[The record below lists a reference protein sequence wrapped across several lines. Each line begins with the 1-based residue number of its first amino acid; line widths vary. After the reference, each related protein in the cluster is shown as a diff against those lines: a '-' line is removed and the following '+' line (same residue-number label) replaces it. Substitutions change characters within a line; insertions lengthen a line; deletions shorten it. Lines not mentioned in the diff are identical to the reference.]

1 MTKLYIAVQKSGR
14 MHDDC
19 MALLKDCGLKIESGT
34 DQLKTS
40 VTGFPMD
47 VLYLRNGDIPEYLQ
61 DGIAD
66 IAILG
71 ENTVI
76 EKGSKINKL
85 MDLGFSKCR
94 LSIAVPQ
101 GLDYT
106 DVGFFEGKRIAT
118 SYPHTLSAFLKEK
131 KVKAEIH
138 QISGSVEIAPN
149 IGLAEGICDLVSSGN
164 TLFQNKLVEK
174 EVLLYSQACL
184 YSTTKL
190 SDDKQKLVDQL
201 LFRVKSVLEARR
213 NKYVLLNAPNRS
225 VEKIISILPGI
236 KSPTILPLA
245 IDGWCSIHS
254 VIPEHRFW
262 EVIGALKEAGA
273 EGILVIP
280 IEKMVI

>member
-1 MTKLYIAVQKSGR
+1 MTKLNIAVQKSGR

-19 MALLKDCGLKIESGT
+19 MTLLKDCGLRIESGT

-40 VTGFPMD
+40 ATGFPMD
-47 VLYLRNGDIPEYLQ
+47 VLYLRNGDIPEYLE
-61 DGIAD
+61 DGVAD

-76 EKGSKINKL
+76 EKGSKITKL
-85 MDLGFSKCR
+85 MELGFSKCR

-101 GLDYT
+101 GVEYKN
-106 DVGFFEGKRIAT
+106 VSFFEGKRIAT
-118 SYPHTLSAFLKEK
+118 SYPNTLSAFLKNK
-131 KVKAEIH
+131 KVNAGIH

-164 TLFQNKLVEK
+164 TLFQNKLVEQ
-174 EVLLYSQACL
+174 EVLLRSQACL
-184 YSTTKL
+184 YSTPNL
-190 SDDKQKLVDQL
+190 SDEKQKLVDQL

-213 NKYVLLNAPNRS
+213 NKYVLLNSPKES
-225 VEKIISILPGI
+225 LEKIISILPGI

-245 IDGWCSIHS
+245 IEGWCSVHS
-254 VIPEHRFW
+254 VIPEQRFW

-280 IEKMVI
+280 IEKMVS

>member
-1 MTKLYIAVQKSGR
+1 MTRLNIAVQKSGR

-19 MALLKDCGLKIESGT
+19 MQLLKDCGLKIDSAT

-40 VTGFPMD
+40 ASGFPID
-47 VLYLRNGDIPEYLQ
+47 ILYLRNGDIPEYLQ
-61 DGIAD
+61 DGVAD

-71 ENTVI
+71 ENTAV
-76 EKGSKINKL
+76 EKETEILKL

-101 GLDYT
+101 GTEYT
-106 DVGFFEGKRIAT
+106 DVTFFEGKRIAT
-118 SYPHTLSAFLKEK
+118 SYPNTLKAFLKRNG
-131 KVKAEIH
+131 VKAEIH

-174 EVLLYSQACL
+174 EVLLQSQACL
-184 YSTTKL
+184 YATPKL
-190 SDDKQKLVDQL
+190 TDEKKKLVDQL
-201 LFRVKSVLEARR
+201 LFRVKSILEARR
-213 NKYVLLNAPNRS
+213 NKYVLLNAPKNS
-225 VEKIISILPGI
+225 LDKIISILPGI

-245 IDGWCSIHS
+245 IEGWCSVHS
-254 VIPEHRFW
+254 VIPEYRFW
-262 EVIGALKEAGA
+262 EVIGQLKAAGA

-280 IEKMVI
+280 IEKMVS

>member
-1 MTKLYIAVQKSGR
+1 MTKLNIAVQKSGR

-19 MALLKDCGLKIESGT
+19 MALLKDCGLRIESGT

-40 VTGFPMD
+40 AAGFPMD

-61 DGIAD
+61 DGVAD

-94 LSIAVPQ
+94 LSLAVPQ
-101 GLDYT
+101 GVEYT

-118 SYPHTLSAFLKEK
+118 SYPNTLSAFLKEK
-131 KVKAEIH
+131 KVKADIH

-184 YSTTKL
+184 YSTPKL
-190 SDDKQKLVDQL
+190 TQEKQKLVDQL

-213 NKYVLLNAPNRS
+213 NKYVLLNAPKHALD
-225 VEKIISILPGI
+225 KIISILPGI

-245 IDGWCSIHS
+245 IEGWCSIHS
-254 VIPEHRFW
+254 VIPEQRFW

-280 IEKMVI
+280 IEKMVS